1 MNFLQKSIYLLLF
14 LFMHLHS
21 FGQEKKTT
29 VLFNYGGFSDTV
41 VALLSINILPLKDSS
56 GNTNALVLITDN
68 EGKTISKQQ
77 SKPKDLYGFNYG
89 YYTIHISKPGYDVV
103 KIENYFAVPDQ
114 VSNTSIQLCRG
125 NDTIVFRTEP
135 PEYLFPKNGTDSI
148 YYDNG
153 QLKEL
158 KTFKHDKLIEHYVF
172 FEDGNLARKQ
182 IPLDE
187 TLTYLI
193 EYYKPNLVKFIAVYN
208 PGTTIG
214 FRKEFY
220 ENGQLKD
227 HLINTEN
234 GQKCWERLNEN
245 GEYLVREGQKIKH

>member
-1 MNFLQKSIYLLLF
+1 MKCLWKSLYSLLF
-14 LFMHLHS
+14 LFFNLHAH
-21 FGQEKKTT
+21 GQEDKTT
-29 VLFNYGGFSDTV
+29 VSFYYDGFSDTT
-41 VALLSINILPLKDSS
+41 VALLSINIHPIKDTS
-56 GNTNALVLITDN
+56 GNTNTLVLITDT
-68 EGKTISKQQ
+68 EGKTVSRQQTNSKGI
-77 SKPKDLYGFNYG
+77 YGFKYG
-89 YYTIHISKPGYDVV
+89 FYSIYISKPGYEVV
-103 KIENYFAVPDQ
+103 KIENYFAVSDQ
-114 VSNTSIQLCRG
+114 VSTTIIQLCHG
-125 NDTIVFRTEP
+125 KDTIVYRTNP

-158 KTFKHDKLIEHYVF
+158 KTYKDNQLIEHYVF
-172 FEDGNLARKQ
+172 FEDGSLARKQ

-193 EYYKPNLVKFIAVYN
+193 EYYTTNNVKFIAVYN
-208 PGTTIG
+208 ERTTIG

-220 ENGQLKD
+220 ENGKLKD

-245 GEYLVREGQKIKH
+245 GEYLVREGQKIKQ